1 MPPFSLDSF
10 DASLACGLMHRSTVG
25 DQRAPLTLASQRQQ
39 VRWEQAWQQ
48 QTGWQQVGWQHEV
61 PNQEWVL
68 LTERRVGMRLDFVRE
83 STDVRCVVHAGSVA
97 EAMGLRTGSLLVAV
111 RGVPTAGL
119 SIHEVCGGPFSRN
132 GFRCQI

>member
-1 MPPFSLDSF
+1 
-10 DASLACGLMHRSTVG
+10 MHRSTVG
-25 DQRAPLTLASQRQQ
+25 DQSAPLTEASQPQE
-39 VRWEQAWQQ
+39 VRWEQTWQP
-48 QTGWQQVGWQHEV
+48 QTDWQQVGYQHAV
-61 PNQEWVL
+61 PNEEWV
-68 LTERRVGMRLDFVRE
+68 LTERRVGMRLDFARE